1 MTGYSKFTLDE
12 VIYPEKEAAIAN
24 RVDTEENV
32 ELVDTPLDIDPR
44 NKNKNLQKE
53 PAKEVVQA
61 DRLKRLE
68 KLKEKISPKEFG
80 LRR

>member
-1 MTGYSKFTLDE
+1 M
-12 VIYPEKEAAIAN
+12 
-24 RVDTEENV
+24 DTEENV

-53 PAKEVVQA
+53 PTKEVVQA

-68 KLKEKISPKEFG
+68 NLDSETNHSVFSEG
-80 LRR
+80 

>member
-1 MTGYSKFTLDE
+1 M
-12 VIYPEKEAAIAN
+12 
-24 RVDTEENV
+24 DTEENV

-53 PAKEVVQA
+53 PEKEVVEA

-80 LRR
+80 KPL

>member
-1 MTGYSKFTLDE
+1 MFTHLQ
-12 VIYPEKEAAIAN
+12 IAN
-24 RVDTEENV
+24 RVDTEENI

-44 NKNKNLQKE
+44 NKNKNVQKE

-80 LRR
+80 KHL

>member
-1 MTGYSKFTLDE
+1 MFTNLQ
-12 VIYPEKEAAIAN
+12 IAN
-24 RVDTEENV
+24 RVDTEENI

-44 NKNKNLQKE
+44 NKNKNVQKE

-80 LRR
+80 KHL

>member
-1 MTGYSKFTLDE
+1 MYTHLQ
-12 VIYPEKEAAIAN
+12 IAN

-44 NKNKNLQKE
+44 NKNKNVQKE

-80 LRR
+80 KHL

>member
-1 MTGYSKFTLDE
+1 M
-12 VIYPEKEAAIAN
+12 
-24 RVDTEENV
+24 DTEENI

-44 NKNKNLQKE
+44 NKNKNVQKE

-80 LRR
+80 KHL

>member
-1 MTGYSKFTLDE
+1 MFTNLQ
-12 VIYPEKEAAIAN
+12 IAN

-44 NKNKNLQKE
+44 NKNKNVQKE

-80 LRR
+80 KHL

>member
-1 MTGYSKFTLDE
+1 M
-12 VIYPEKEAAIAN
+12 
-24 RVDTEENV
+24 DTEENV

-68 KLKEKISPKEFG
+68 KLKEKIRPKEFG
-80 LRR
+80 KH

>member
-1 MTGYSKFTLDE
+1 M
-12 VIYPEKEAAIAN
+12 
-24 RVDTEENV
+24 DTEENV

-61 DRLKRLE
+61 DSLKRLE

-80 LRR
+80 KPL

>member
-1 MTGYSKFTLDE
+1 MDRYKKVKLHIFTHLQ
-12 VIYPEKEAAIAN
+12 IAN

-44 NKNKNLQKE
+44 NKNKNVQKE

-61 DRLKRLE
+61 ERLKRLE

-80 LRR
+80 KHL

>member
-1 MTGYSKFTLDE
+1 M
-12 VIYPEKEAAIAN
+12 
-24 RVDTEENV
+24 DTEENV

-53 PAKEVVQA
+53 PAKEVVHA

-80 LRR
+80 KP

>member
-1 MTGYSKFTLDE
+1 MFTHLQ
-12 VIYPEKEAAIAN
+12 IAN

-80 LRR
+80 KHL

>member
-1 MTGYSKFTLDE
+1 MFTHLQ
-12 VIYPEKEAAIAN
+12 IAN

-44 NKNKNLQKE
+44 NKNKNVQKE

-80 LRR
+80 KHL